1 MEITVRVPRLG
12 LVLTLES
19 RMCIMRISG
28 AHAGIV
34 ADQTII
40 RRVSNVFTVGLDSFL
55 PVDSLSLA
63 YGVMFVAQGDK
74 PPKAKR
80 ESLVHSVQ
88 SPVGGCPSVPCRVSN
103 HVQRRTCADRV

>member
-1 MEITVRVPRLG
+1 
-12 LVLTLES
+12 
-19 RMCIMRISG
+19 MC

-40 RRVSNVFTVGLDSFL
+40 RRVSNEFTAGLDSFL

-63 YGVMFVAQGDK
+63 YGVMFVVQGDK

-80 ESLVHSVQ
+80 ESLVQSVQ
-88 SPVGGCPSVPCRVSN
+88 SPVGGALVYLAVFQTTTENLR
-103 HVQRRTCADRV
+103 